1 MQSTLNQRI
10 LGTVVE
16 SLESP
21 VTLLD
26 HASVDWE
33 RVRRTSYLVDQVL
46 RYEYPGPV
54 ENLHQRLVV
63 FPHDRYG
70 QQRLLNRHLQ
80 VSGPQPR
87 LQEELDQFGNR
98 VCHLLLPRTERIIE
112 FEVRF
117 LVELNRAARPLSP
130 ANMKDPEYLEPTA
143 LTMPDGRL
151 KEVATQLAGS
161 GDRLDL
167 PNRINDWVRQTIEYT
182 KGVTG
187 VKTTAAEAFALRA
200 GVCQDYSHIMISICR
215 FLEIPSRYISG
226 HLLGEGATHA
236 WVEVLAPDPVHPDR
250 LSIQA
255 FDPTNGRR
263 CRADAITVAVGRDY
277 SDVSPTSGTFAAP
290 YGGVLS
296 SRKAAG
302 IIELEYFE
310 PEAA

>member
-1 MQSTLNQRI
+1 MRDTMSRALDEFRSVADATLWMSPSSPSMAPAPLPVSASGRMQSTLNQRT
-10 LGTVVE
+10 LGMVVE

-21 VTLLD
+21 VTLVD

-117 LVELNRAARPLSP
+117 LVELNRAARPLS
-130 ANMKDPEYLEPTA
+130 
-143 LTMPDGRL
+143 
-151 KEVATQLAGS
+151 
-161 GDRLDL
+161 
-167 PNRINDWVRQTIEYT
+167 
-182 KGVTG
+182 
-187 VKTTAAEAFALRA
+187 
-200 GVCQDYSHIMISICR
+200 
-215 FLEIPSRYISG
+215 
-226 HLLGEGATHA
+226 
-236 WVEVLAPDPVHPDR
+236 
-250 LSIQA
+250 
-255 FDPTNGRR
+255 
-263 CRADAITVAVGRDY
+263 
-277 SDVSPTSGTFAAP
+277 
-290 YGGVLS
+290 
-296 SRKAAG
+296 
-302 IIELEYFE
+302 
-310 PEAA
+310 